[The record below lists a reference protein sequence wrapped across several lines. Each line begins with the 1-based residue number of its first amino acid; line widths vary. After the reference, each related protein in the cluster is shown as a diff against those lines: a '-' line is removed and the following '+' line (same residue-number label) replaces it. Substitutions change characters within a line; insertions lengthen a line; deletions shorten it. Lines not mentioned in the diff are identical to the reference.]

1 MRLLLALC
9 IFGVTFAGCGRT
21 DGTPGGPSTAGS
33 NAVLTVNDI
42 VAVRP
47 ATGTPP
53 RAFSWSADGSHYAYT
68 VAGAHEDD
76 PPTLFVHD
84 MRSGSESMLIPAKSE
99 ARGTRSRAIAQIAW
113 SEDGSHIAFLNA
125 GALHVARADGSDDRV
140 IDRGADAPEWSP
152 DGTRVA
158 YVRDNDLYESSVTA
172 GAQPKRLTAD
182 GSKTRINGDPDWLYS
197 EEMNVE
203 EAFRWSPDGASI
215 AYLSFDESPIRAF
228 PIQNYLAT
236 PVNDVEE
243 QLYPLAGGRNA
254 RVSLRVVDTQSA
266 ASQLLYDGGP
276 KDEYVL
282 SFTWTPDSKAVVDEI
297 IDRPQRH
304 LRLDA
309 FYPRESGAPRI
320 LLSESDP
327 KFVEVVPPP
336 LFTRDGKTFFW
347 LSPRDG
353 VQALYRIDFASGSAK
368 RLTGNF
374 AVESV
379 RRIDERNGVVYVGA
393 LYPTRRDESLLAV
406 PLHGG
411 APRDLTPGPGSHVVV
426 MPETN
431 GDYFIETISSVSS
444 PPSIVRR
451 NLAGTHT
458 DTLFQTPDLSKYNP
472 ATTKLIEIPSQWGP
486 LDALLTLP
494 TDFDSS
500 KKYPVIVTA
509 YGGPL
514 GVARGT
520 AANAWPG
527 LLPTLYAQHGFISF
541 SVDGPAS
548 NNDRAANARMFS
560 SSMGVIAMAGQLAG
574 VAWLKSQSF
583 VDAEHLG
590 LYGWS
595 YGGYLTS
602 FTLTHAPDAFA
613 SGIAG
618 APPADWRYYD
628 SAYTERYMGMPQTNA
643 AAYNRTSVIPA
654 AWKLKAHLLI
664 LQGTSDD
671 NVHLMN
677 SISLVNAF
685 TNAGKLV
692 DYYVYPGA
700 RHGPTKIAQRRDID
714 TRMLRWWEATLK

>member
-9 IFGVTFAGCGRT
+9 IFGVTFAGCSRT
-21 DGTPGGPSTAGS
+21 DGTPAGEPTP
-33 NAVLTVNDI
+33 VLTVNDI
-42 VAVRP
+42 VAVHP
-47 ATGTPP
+47 VTGTPP
-53 RAFSWSADGSHYAYT
+53 RAFSWSPDGSHYAYS
-68 VAGAHEDD
+68 VAGARENA
-76 PPTLFVHD
+76 PPVLYVHD
-84 MRSGSESMLIPAKSE
+84 MRTGRDSKLVPAKSE

-113 SEDGSHIAFLNA
+113 SDDGSHIAFLNA
-125 GALHVARADGSDDRV
+125 GALHVARADGSDDHV
-140 IDRGADAPEWSP
+140 IDRGADAPQWSP
-152 DGTRVA
+152 DGMRVA
-158 YVRDNDLYESSVTA
+158 YVRANDLYVCGIAA
-172 GAQPKRLTAD
+172 GAAPKRLTTD

-197 EEMNVE
+197 EEMAVE
-203 EAFRWSPDGASI
+203 NAFGWSPDGASI
-215 AYLSFDESPIRAF
+215 AYLSFDESPITPF
-228 PIQNYLAT
+228 PIQDYLVT

-243 QLYPLAGGRNA
+243 QLYPLAGGKNA
-254 RVSLRVVDTQSA
+254 RVSLRLVDSRTA
-266 ASQLLYDGGP
+266 ASRVLYDGGP

-282 SFTWTPDSKAVVDEI
+282 SFTWTPDSNAIVDEI
-297 IDRPQRH
+297 VDRPQQH
-304 LRLDA
+304 LRLES
-309 FYPRESGAPRI
+309 FPRAGGVMRTV
-320 LLSESDP
+320 LSESNSR
-327 KFVEVVPPP
+327 FVEVVQPPR
-336 LFTRDGKTFFW
+336 FMQDGKSFLW
-347 LSPRDG
+347 LSPRGG
-353 VQALYRIDFASGSAK
+353 VQALYRVDYASGRAT
-368 RLTGNF
+368 RLTGNY

-379 RRIDERNGVVYVGA
+379 RRIDERNKIAYVSA
-393 LYPTRRDESLLAV
+393 LYPTRRDESLLAI
-406 PLHGG
+406 PLGG
-411 APRDLTPGPGSHVVV
+411 GTPRNLTQGAGSHVVV
-426 MPETN
+426 MPEKD
-431 GDYFIETISSVSS
+431 GDYFIETVSSVSN

-451 NLAGTHT
+451 NLDGSRT
-458 DTLFQTPDLSKYNP
+458 DALFQTPDLAKYNP
-472 ATTKLIEIPSQWGP
+472 ATTKLIEIPSKWGP

-494 TDFDSS
+494 SDFDSS

-527 LLPTLYAQHGFISF
+527 LLPTLFAQHGFISF
-541 SVDGPAS
+541 TVDGPAS
-548 NNDRAANARMFS
+548 NNDRATNARMFS
-560 SSMGVIAMAGQLAG
+560 SSMGEIAMAGQLAG
-574 VAWLKSQSF
+574 VAWLKSQPF
-583 VDAEHLG
+583 VDAARLG

-643 AAYNRTSVIPA
+643 AAYNRTSVLPA
-654 AWKLKAHLLI
+654 AAKLKAHLLI

-714 TRMLRWWEATLK
+714 ARMLRWWEVTLK